1 MRIHI
6 FDSTINN
13 VEAWWKI
20 VLPVEYCKKY
30 YTLNIV
36 INFFA
41 LCAFCAIWHFQTSY
55 KCIEFRDLLAAYYY
69 IYKKRKKIKEHKN
82 VDFISSQIRQTGV
95 FNNRTGK
102 DIYRAIVILNKI
114 FLRARVLLYF
124 TTLGSKELSLG
135 DYFEGNKGSFYFLIF
150 IVRRYILSFTN
161 LASSRKFLMQ
171 IQKLILGINIYLIY
185 QKL

>member
-114 FLRARVLLYF
+114 FLRAESFFILQPLAPKSCPLE
-124 TTLGSKELSLG
+124 TTLKEIKEVFISLFSLY
-135 DYFEGNKGSFYFLIF
+135 DDIFYLLLISL
-150 IVRRYILSFTN
+150 VLENS
-161 LASSRKFLMQ
+161 
-171 IQKLILGINIYLIY
+171 
-185 QKL
+185 